1 MCVSNRA
8 VRWHSKVILIIGL
21 FLGMIW
27 RANLWTIAIGIYRH
41 FGKPELIICSVT
53 EKKWQFPT
61 FSCILRL
68 YLVGRSQKHS
78 KGRLRTTSDLW
89 YQKRTSKAGNL
100 KRPGQIR
107 FNNRFWN
114 QEQTRLHKRYTLL
127 LVLFPLVIRRKAI
140 FEVVFKSRQLCQ
152 VK

>member
-1 MCVSNRA
+1 MAFKSYPHYWVIFRDDLEGKSMDNSHWHLQTLWEARTNYLFSYWKEVTISN
-8 VRWHSKVILIIGL
+8 I
-21 FLGMIW
+21 FLHIE
-27 RANLWTIAIGIYRH
+27 AI
-41 FGKPELIICSVT
+41 FGRE
-53 EKKWQFPT
+53 E
-61 FSCILRL
+61 R
-68 YLVGRSQKHS
+68 KHS

-107 FNNRFWN
+107 FNNRFRN